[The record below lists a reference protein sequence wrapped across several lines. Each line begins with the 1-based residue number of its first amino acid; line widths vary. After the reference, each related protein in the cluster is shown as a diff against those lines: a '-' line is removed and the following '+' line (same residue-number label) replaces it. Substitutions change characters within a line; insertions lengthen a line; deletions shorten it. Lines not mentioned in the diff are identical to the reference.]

1 MNPYSEEP
9 KRLQEL
15 LLGRRG
21 DQACWVTRREEGRDG
36 AEWPLFPP
44 EVGGGRFSECS
55 ALSRSQIKKYELSE
69 YMDGRQE
76 RRAGGT
82 VQGLRTLRNCEI
94 VTEDRWGAGQGDLTR
109 ELLQGA
115 GESGWWAQR
124 LPRGAGA
131 MRAAVPSGDRNA
143 VSLPHRYPGIRL
155 RCSCDAPA

>member
-1 MNPYSEEP
+1 
-9 KRLQEL
+9 
-15 LLGRRG
+15 
-21 DQACWVTRREEGRDG
+21 
-36 AEWPLFPP
+36 
-44 EVGGGRFSECS
+44 
-55 ALSRSQIKKYELSE
+55 
-69 YMDGRQE
+69 MDGRQE

-94 VTEDRWGAGQGDLTR
+94 MTEDRWGAGQGDLTR